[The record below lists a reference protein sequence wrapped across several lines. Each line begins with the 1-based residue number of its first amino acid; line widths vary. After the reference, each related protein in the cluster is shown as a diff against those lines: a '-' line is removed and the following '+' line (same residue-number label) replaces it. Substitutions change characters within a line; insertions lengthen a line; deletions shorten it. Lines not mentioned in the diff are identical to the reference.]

1 MLFLL
6 GFPKKGT
13 EDLNENISNFIE
25 YSDFCNLENNIYKNK
40 YGIGNVDCFDTN
52 VSRNMVNSTNK
63 YFGDSFTVKLWNIL
77 LIFSSIASS
86 IFITIHRRYLKQ

>member
-13 EDLNENISNFIE
+13 EDLNLNISNFIE
-25 YSDFCNLENNIYKNK
+25 YSEFCNLENNIYKNK
-40 YGIGNVDCFDTN
+40 YDIENVDCLDTK
-52 VSRNMVNSTNK
+52 VSRNMISTNK